1 MHQSV
6 SRVLARLR
14 DHPLL
19 RQVGRAADEQGHL
32 PVYVVGGFVRDALLE
47 RSGALD
53 IDLVCADPSSLATV
67 LQKRFTGTVVSL
79 GMRVQRVVFPWRGE
93 PVQVDISP
101 LKGSSIVDDLHR
113 RDFTVNACAFSLGE
127 EPPCLI
133 DPTGG
138 LQDLAAG
145 RIRMTDPQLLAE
157 DPLRLLRAV
166 RLAAQLHFGIDE
178 STIQAIHERA
188 ALLSNVAGERLRE
201 ELFGTLD
208 CSEAGYWLG
217 VMDDL
222 ALLEAVFPEIRA
234 MRGCLQGS
242 PHRFD
247 VLRHS
252 IETVRSLDRIL
263 LALPKFLPRDATS
276 LIGPL
281 QAEVEG
287 GISRRALLRFT
298 ALLHDV
304 GKPDCRSMEEGQ
316 IRFLGHA
323 VRGAGMVEE
332 ISGRLRLGSRA
343 TTIAVALVR
352 DHLRPLFLRQSE
364 PITPRA
370 RYRFWR
376 DLGDVSAD
384 LLLLSLA
391 DIRATWGGEGRAFR
405 AHLRFVREM
414 FAFQREQ
421 IGPTGPRRLMDGDEL
436 MTQFDLSPGPF
447 LGFVLERIQEEASL
461 GTLKTKEDA
470 VEYLQFYLKE
480 LREEFVRTQSVDRKG
495 KR

>member
-1 MHQSV
+1 MNQRV
-6 SRVLARLR
+6 SRALARLQ

-19 RQVGRAADEQGHL
+19 RQVARAADEQGHL

-53 IDLVCADPSSLATV
+53 IDLVCADASSLGAV
-67 LQKRFTGTVVSL
+67 VQKRLAGTVISL
-79 GMRVQRVVFPWRGE
+79 GTRVQRVVFLWRE
-93 PVQVDISP
+93 ERVQVDISP
-101 LKGSSIVDDLHR
+101 LEGRSIMDDLQR

-127 EPPCLI
+127 DPPCLI
-133 DPTGG
+133 DPAGG
-138 LQDLAAG
+138 LQDLTGG
-145 RIRMTDPQLLAE
+145 RIRVTDPERLTE

-166 RLAAQLHFGIDE
+166 RLAAQLNFAIDE
-178 STIQAIHERA
+178 STVQAIRERA
-188 ALLSNVAGERLRE
+188 SFLPNVARERLRE

-208 CSEAGYWLG
+208 CTEAGHWLG

-222 ALLEAVFPEIRA
+222 ALLETLFPEIRA
-234 MRGCLQGS
+234 MGGCLQGP

-263 LALPKFLPRDATS
+263 LALPKFLPRDAAS

-281 QAEVEG
+281 RAEVEG
-287 GISRRALLRFT
+287 SISRQALLRFS

-304 GKPDCRSMEEGQ
+304 GKPDCRSIEEGQ

-323 VRGAGMVEE
+323 ARGANMIEE
-332 ISGRLRLGSRA
+332 ICGRLRLGSRA
-343 TTIAVALVR
+343 TTVAVAMVR
-352 DHLRPLFLRQSE
+352 EHLRPLFLRQSE

-376 DLGDVSAD
+376 DLGDLSTD
-384 LLLLSLA
+384 ILLLSLA
-391 DIRATWGGEGRAFR
+391 DIRATWGKEGGAFR
-405 AHLRFVREM
+405 AHLRFLREM
-414 FAFQREQ
+414 FAFQRER
-421 IGPTGPRRLMDGDEL
+421 IGPTGPRRLLDGDEL
-436 MTQFDLSPGPF
+436 MTQFDLRPGPF
-447 LGFVLERIQEEASL
+447 LGFLLERVREEASL
-461 GTLKTKEDA
+461 GTLKTPNDA
-470 VEYLQFYLKE
+470 VEYLQSHLQE
-480 LREEFVRTQSVDRKG
+480 LREEFVQTQSLDREE